1 MEELIFLHRHQA
13 VGVIVGSQSFIKLVF
28 SLALSCVCHVGARNR
43 LQCTVPTLHVLL
55 AQCPDAC
62 TAGQGE
68 THSIICT
75 TLIQRRGSHTLCSV
89 PSVRTCGAGI
99 VRRRWRVQR
108 HTAMQAIER
117 TAARPR
123 PATPCSQ
130 QDKVFRGGGAA
141 ARAQRPPARLLV
153 GDAQVGG
160 YRAEAAAALH
170 CSHQVAAPCEAV
182 ARRLS
187 SAMYSGQQR
196 GSGHHGSS
204 GSASNPPHMHCADS
218 LLACTRQQARHQA
231 CILPSARY
239 ARLSH
244 NGRNAVC
251 VRPRTERL
259 QLRARGHTRARRHRP
274 QPHAQR
280 HLRRRDRH
288 KRRGL
293 CADWRRACAVRR
305 GARRQARACGSA
317 CAGERRGVVQS
328 RVRGARARRVPPGRA
343 SNCRG
348 PRRRC

>member
-1 MEELIFLHRHQA
+1 MWGQ
-13 VGVIVGSQSFIKLVF
+13 GTGF
-28 SLALSCVCHVGARNR
+28 SAPCRLCMCCSRSALTCA
-43 LQCTVPTLHVLL
+43 LQVQVR
-55 AQCPDAC
+55 C
-62 TAGQGE
+62 TA
-68 THSIICT
+68 SSAP
-75 TLIQRRGSHTLCSV
+75 LSYNRGSHTLCSV

-231 CILPSARY
+231 CITPSSTLRK
-239 ARLSH
+239 
-244 NGRNAVC
+244 AV
-251 VRPRTERL
+251 T
-259 QLRARGHTRARRHRP
+259 
-274 QPHAQR
+274 
-280 HLRRRDRH
+280 
-288 KRRGL
+288 
-293 CADWRRACAVRR
+293 
-305 GARRQARACGSA
+305 
-317 CAGERRGVVQS
+317 
-328 RVRGARARRVPPGRA
+328 
-343 SNCRG
+343 
-348 PRRRC
+348 